1 MASLNTIYV
10 YFKGKHQVRSKPQ
23 YQYDREQS
31 LYFADLKLPE
41 VFEVHFSNSSKKNAK
56 PQLGRNKKVLIPDEY
71 FWSGASV
78 IYAWVYLHEGKNDG
92 KTVYEV
98 IIPLKER
105 GKPTSDD
112 IEPVQQ
118 DIISNAIAELNY
130 AVDQTK
136 EYVDEAEEY
145 KNQSAEN
152 VKHYPQVIDGYWSTW
167 DAENDQYVSTGVEA
181 KGDSGLTVFASTT
194 NFIIPVSGDRTTR
207 ANRATVELYAYQN
220 GERKNLKIQSIPEIY
235 YYHYVPVGARQI
247 VPYFVLYDMTYGNS
261 GFYYE
266 IPNDKYFYTQ
276 YVTCNVVVD
285 NVTFPISLSFNA
297 MPLDAATTITVSQ
310 PAVFV
315 PTDANGKLKTSFIES
330 ITFKAAK
337 GSKSISVDWDYSGY
351 SYQSEDGMYYQDSYY
366 GQPSS
371 TLNVSISIPAK
382 STISDKQTISVT
394 AKVSDTE
401 KYTYSICLMA
411 LKQGETGEVSTE
423 QLNRAIET
431 STNDLKQ
438 YIDEAIQNAI
448 NRFGDML
455 FENA

>member
-1 MASLNTIYV
+1 M
-10 YFKGKHQVRSKPQ
+10 
-23 YQYDREQS
+23 
-31 LYFADLKLPE
+31 
-41 VFEVHFSNSSKKNAK
+41 
-56 PQLGRNKKVLIPDEY
+56 
-71 FWSGASV
+71 
-78 IYAWVYLHEGKNDG
+78 HEGKNDG

-112 IEPVQQ
+112 IEPVKQ

-130 AVDQTK
+130 AIDKTK
-136 EYVDEAEEY
+136 EYTDEAEEY

-152 VKHYPQVIDGYWSTW
+152 VEHYPQVIDGYWSTW
-167 DAENDQYVSTGVEA
+167 DAENDKYVSTGVKA
-181 KGDSGLTVFASTT
+181 QGDSGLTVFANAT
-194 NFIIPVSGDRTTR
+194 NFIIPVSGDKTTR
-207 ANRATVELYAYQN
+207 AHTVEIKLYSYQN
-220 GERKNLKIQSIPEIY
+220 GERKKLKIQSIPEIY

-247 VPYFVLYDMTYGNS
+247 VPYYLIYDTTYGNG

-276 YVTCNVVVD
+276 YATCNVVVD
-285 NVTFPISLSFNA
+285 NVTFPIALSFNA

-315 PTDANGKLKTSFIES
+315 PTDANGKLKTSFTES
-330 ITFKAAK
+330 ITFKANK
-337 GSKSISVDWDYSGY
+337 GFKSISVNWDYSGY
-351 SYQSEDGMYYQDSYY
+351 SYQSEDGMYHQDLYY

-411 LKQGETGEVSTE
+411 LKQGETGEVTTE
-423 QLNRAIET
+423 QLNGAIET
-431 STNDLKQ
+431 NTNDLKQ

-448 NRFGDML
+448 NKFGDML
-455 FENA
+455 FEKA